1 MAKKKKDARGGSGR
15 NQGRKP
21 KFNEETTTFSCR
33 VPVSKKVEL
42 SNVVHL
48 KLLEWSNK
56 GDG

>member
-1 MAKKKKDARGGSGR
+1 MGKAKAVKINNPKGA
-15 NQGRKP
+15 GRKS
-21 KFNEETTTFSCR
+21 KFSEVTTTFSCR

-42 SNVVHL
+42 SQLVHL

>member
-1 MAKKKKDARGGSGR
+1 MKNGKTKNPKNA
-15 NQGRKP
+15 GRKP
-21 KFNEETTTFSCR
+21 KFNEVTTTFSCR

-42 SNVVHL
+42 SNIVHS